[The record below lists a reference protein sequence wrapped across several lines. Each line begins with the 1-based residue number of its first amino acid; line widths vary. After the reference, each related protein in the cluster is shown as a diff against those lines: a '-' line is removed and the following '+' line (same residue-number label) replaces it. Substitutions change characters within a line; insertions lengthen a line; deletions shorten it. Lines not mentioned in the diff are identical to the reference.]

1 MNDIR
6 RLTDE
11 YRRLLVVWSES
22 ASNPAAANRLF
33 EANHGV
39 YKQLRVSESGRAS
52 ISSLMSDP
60 MMAVR
65 LVAATDSLAW
75 NCEEA
80 QRTLEAIQFAS
91 DSGLLAVDAEYT
103 LLSWRNGTLDLD
115 W

>member
-22 ASNPAAANRLF
+22 ASNPGAANRLF
-33 EANHGV
+33 EANHRV

-52 ISSLMSDP
+52 IGSLMSDS
-60 MMAVR
+60 MVAVR
-65 LVAATDSLAW
+65 LGAATHSLAW
-75 NCEEA
+75 NGEEA

-91 DSGLLAVDAEYT
+91 DSGFLAVDAEYT
-103 LLSWRNGTLDLD
+103 LLSWRNGALDLD